1 MSNNAVNSAV
11 IDTNAHNIDTSI
23 DELGIALVPPSQQ
36 TKKPAELFFVWCAAN
51 IGILGVVYGA
61 IIVSFGLSF
70 FQSVLAAIVGVAS
83 FALVGISSIAG
94 KIGRTT
100 TLTLSRSS
108 FGKRGNIAPT
118 SFCWINL
125 MGWESVNI
133 ITGTLTLVALFGAF
147 GIAEGK
153 LITAISLVLFGG
165 LTVLVSILGQN
176 TVLMMQKWITR
187 IFGAMTLFV
196 VLYLISTA
204 DWQTI
209 LAMPSGNWLTSFLP
223 AVSIIAAGTGISW
236 AIAGADYSRDQAP
249 ASTNTSVFSSVF
261 IGAAIPL
268 VLLML
273 TGILLTAQIPD
284 LASHENPISAIGRLL
299 PSWMAIPYLTAAVA
313 GIVTISVLSLYSA
326 SLNLLSMGIKLK
338 QKTAVALD
346 ATLIL
351 GIALYVLFVSGDFLG
366 PFISFLVFC
375 GVFLAAWAAIF
386 ITDFYTHHRH
396 HGYTD
401 HELFGETGV
410 IKPTLL
416 CWMGGALSG
425 LMVTK
430 TGFIDG
436 PFAVGVFAD
445 SSLGLFISFA
455 VSMAL
460 YLLTMKRVRRAE
472 AAA

>member
-1 MSNNAVNSAV
+1 MPEGRTSGGEP
-11 IDTNAHNIDTSI
+11 SI
-23 DELGIALVPPSQQ
+23 DQLGIALVPESQQ
-36 TKKPAELFFVWCAAN
+36 TKKPVELFFVWCAAN

-70 FQSVLAAIVGVAS
+70 IQSVLAAVVGVAS
-83 FALVGISSIAG
+83 FALVGVSSMAG

-108 FGKRGNIAPT
+108 FGKQGNIAPT

-125 MGWESVNI
+125 MGWEAVNI
-133 ITGTLTLVALFGAF
+133 ITGTLTVVALLSAV
-147 GIAEGK
+147 GITESVATK
-153 LITAISLVLFGG
+153 VIALILFGG
-165 LTVLVSILGQN
+165 LTVIVSMLGQN
-176 TVLMMQKWITR
+176 TVLLMQKWITR
-187 IFGAMTLFV
+187 TFGAMTLFV
-196 VLYLISTA
+196 VLYLLSTA
-204 DWQTI
+204 DWPAI
-209 LAMPSGNWLTSFLP
+209 LALPSGNWLTGFLP

-236 AIAGADYSRDQAP
+236 AIAGADYSRDQA
-249 ASTNTSVFSSVF
+249 SSSSNRSIFSSVVV
-261 IGAAIPL
+261 GAGLPL

-284 LASHENPISAIGRLL
+284 LASHENPISAIGQLL
-299 PSWMAIPYLTAAVA
+299 PTWMAIPYLAAAVA

-338 QKTAVALD
+338 QRTAIALD

-366 PFISFLVFC
+366 PFIAFLVFC

-386 ITDFYTHHRH
+386 ISDFFSYHRH
-396 HGYTD
+396 RGYSEQ
-401 HELFGETGV
+401 ELFGETGT
-410 IKPTLL
+410 ILPTLT
-416 CWMGGALSG
+416 CWIAGALSG

-436 PFAVGVFAD
+436 PFAVGIFAD
-445 SSLGLFISFA
+445 SSLGLFVSFG
-455 VSMAL
+455 VSLLMYNLYNKAL
-460 YLLTMKRVRRAE
+460 RPQQESVCLS
-472 AAA
+472 